1 MAGATWNIE
10 IPTAEYVD
18 RDYPRLE
25 QLINEVRAQ
34 PRIALDTETT
44 GLNTWKDMPL
54 FWSLAW
60 PGRRMTLHASVMPL
74 FQEAFDDPRKY
85 WYFANAKFDL
95 HMTANYGCPIQGHVV
110 DVQVMHA
117 LLHDDRPHALKSIA
131 EEVKGWRWSDFKD
144 TFRPRPGFTY
154 QDAMMEMFHADRGR
168 LVEYAANDAY
178 ATFEIGMELDRQL
191 HRERTYSLYPDLYPT
206 LGEVFWRTEMPFTRV
221 LWKMERKG
229 IKLDFE
235 RAERTKEPISQ
246 RMAEI
251 EKRVAQLKG
260 ASFNL
265 GSRPDLIQA
274 LVVEEGLRPL
284 SYTKGGKSGKRTP
297 SLDEEFFKAY
307 RNTSELASLKYEYD
321 SIRKVKSTFIDGLL
335 KFADPNQRVHTSYK
349 QDTARCMPAGEL
361 VLTSRGYIPVETV
374 LVGDTVITHTG
385 QRRKVTETSTHA
397 PKPIYTVT
405 TSNGLRLR
413 TTGNH
418 EYRTKDSWIRAD
430 QLVSGT
436 PLEAHSDAEEW
447 RTIAGWSPFQ
457 VSSWGRVRNAST
469 GKIRT
474 LSPKGKWGHLK
485 VCLSRNGAQA
495 RGKDRKDFS
504 VHRLVIR
511 AFGSKRKGE
520 VRHLNGVAWDNTIRN
535 LKIGTTQENR
545 GDALRHGSL
554 SQRRAGRTKLSE
566 EQVAEIREAG
576 RPAQPPPKNARLNFE
591 IAEEIRSHTTRSRP
605 WLAKK
610 YDVTYQTVDNILK
623 GKTWTK
629 ERVHGK
635 IEDLA
640 RKYMVSKG
648 TIRDIQSGRRWPD
661 ESYITGSKVE
671 FFEVHVVHVEEGP
684 PEVTYGLTV
693 EEDHSHVTGGI
704 VTHNTGRL
712 SSKEPALQV
721 IPNADNDEYALRKMF
736 VAGKGKDLICRD
748 YNALE
753 MRLLACASMEPGMI
767 QVFSRGWDI
776 HMGNAAMVFDLNYD
790 DIAAAKA
797 KKDSKQPL
805 TDVEK
810 KLLKLRGD
818 IKVVGFGGPSV
829 QAELKLPQNG
839 EPYGLAA

>member
-1 MAGATWNIE
+1 
-10 IPTAEYVD
+10 
-18 RDYPRLE
+18 
-25 QLINEVRAQ
+25 
-34 PRIALDTETT
+34 
-44 GLNTWKDMPL
+44 
-54 FWSLAW
+54 
-60 PGRRMTLHASVMPL
+60 
-74 FQEAFDDPRKY
+74 
-85 WYFANAKFDL
+85 
-95 HMTANYGCPIQGHVV
+95 
-110 DVQVMHA
+110 
-117 LLHDDRPHALKSIA
+117 
-131 EEVKGWRWSDFKD
+131 
-144 TFRPRPGFTY
+144 
-154 QDAMMEMFHADRGR
+154 
-168 LVEYAANDAY
+168 
-178 ATFEIGMELDRQL
+178 
-191 HRERTYSLYPDLYPT
+191 
-206 LGEVFWRTEMPFTRV
+206 MPFTRV

-307 RNTSELASLKYEYD
+307 RNTSELASLKYEYE

-349 QDTARCMPAGEL
+349 QDTAR
-361 VLTSRGYIPVETV
+361 
-374 LVGDTVITHTG
+374 
-385 QRRKVTETSTHA
+385 
-397 PKPIYTVT
+397 
-405 TSNGLRLR
+405 
-413 TTGNH
+413 
-418 EYRTKDSWIRAD
+418 
-430 QLVSGT
+430 
-436 PLEAHSDAEEW
+436 
-447 RTIAGWSPFQ
+447 
-457 VSSWGRVRNAST
+457 
-469 GKIRT
+469 
-474 LSPKGKWGHLK
+474 
-485 VCLSRNGAQA
+485 
-495 RGKDRKDFS
+495 
-504 VHRLVIR
+504 
-511 AFGSKRKGE
+511 
-520 VRHLNGVAWDNTIRN
+520 
-535 LKIGTTQENR
+535 
-545 GDALRHGSL
+545 
-554 SQRRAGRTKLSE
+554 
-566 EQVAEIREAG
+566 
-576 RPAQPPPKNARLNFE
+576 
-591 IAEEIRSHTTRSRP
+591 
-605 WLAKK
+605 
-610 YDVTYQTVDNILK
+610 
-623 GKTWTK
+623 
-629 ERVHGK
+629 
-635 IEDLA
+635 
-640 RKYMVSKG
+640 
-648 TIRDIQSGRRWPD
+648 
-661 ESYITGSKVE
+661 
-671 FFEVHVVHVEEGP
+671 
-684 PEVTYGLTV
+684 
-693 EEDHSHVTGGI
+693 
-704 VTHNTGRL
+704 TGRL

>member
-10 IPTAEYVD
+10 IPTAEYID

-60 PGRRMTLHASVMPL
+60 PGRRVTLHASVMPL

-349 QDTARCMPAGEL
+349 QDTAR
-361 VLTSRGYIPVETV
+361 
-374 LVGDTVITHTG
+374 
-385 QRRKVTETSTHA
+385 
-397 PKPIYTVT
+397 
-405 TSNGLRLR
+405 
-413 TTGNH
+413 
-418 EYRTKDSWIRAD
+418 
-430 QLVSGT
+430 
-436 PLEAHSDAEEW
+436 
-447 RTIAGWSPFQ
+447 
-457 VSSWGRVRNAST
+457 
-469 GKIRT
+469 
-474 LSPKGKWGHLK
+474 
-485 VCLSRNGAQA
+485 
-495 RGKDRKDFS
+495 
-504 VHRLVIR
+504 
-511 AFGSKRKGE
+511 
-520 VRHLNGVAWDNTIRN
+520 
-535 LKIGTTQENR
+535 
-545 GDALRHGSL
+545 
-554 SQRRAGRTKLSE
+554 
-566 EQVAEIREAG
+566 
-576 RPAQPPPKNARLNFE
+576 
-591 IAEEIRSHTTRSRP
+591 
-605 WLAKK
+605 
-610 YDVTYQTVDNILK
+610 
-623 GKTWTK
+623 
-629 ERVHGK
+629 
-635 IEDLA
+635 
-640 RKYMVSKG
+640 
-648 TIRDIQSGRRWPD
+648 
-661 ESYITGSKVE
+661 
-671 FFEVHVVHVEEGP
+671 
-684 PEVTYGLTV
+684 
-693 EEDHSHVTGGI
+693 
-704 VTHNTGRL
+704 TGRL

-805 TDVEK
+805 TDAEK

>member
-457 VSSWGRVRNAST
+457 VSSWGRVRHPDVDPQGGPGPHVPDLVPDGT
-469 GKIRT
+469 GVR
-474 LSPKGKWGHLK
+474 
-485 VCLSRNGAQA
+485 QA
-495 RGKDRKDFS
+495 RGYVRAPREADDGGGRRGFRLGRGGVRRIRK
-504 VHRLVIR
+504 VVPEAPVLRQPAEAHRPVLR
-511 AFGSKRKGE
+511 E
-520 VRHLNGVAWDNTIRN
+520 VRGPGR
-535 LKIGTTQENR
+535 R
-545 GDALRHGSL
+545 G
-554 SQRRAGRTKLSE
+554 RAGGGAADERRRLPAVRPQDISHRGPGQPKRPVRPPAKE
-566 EQVAEIREAG
+566 EGPGADGDEGG
-576 RPAQPPPKNARLNFE
+576 RPAPRARD
-591 IAEEIRSHTTRSRP
+591 SHLRQVRHETRHLGQGP
-605 WLAKK
+605 HLHLAARE
-610 YDVTYQTVDNILK
+610 VLQGGGGPAVP
-623 GKTWTK
+623 G
-629 ERVHGK
+629 R
-635 IEDLA
+635 LA
-640 RKYMVSKG
+640 R
-648 TIRDIQSGRRWPD
+648 RRRPVRRG
-661 ESYITGSKVE
+661 E
-671 FFEVHVVHVEEGP
+671 
-684 PEVTYGLTV
+684 
-693 EEDHSHVTGGI
+693 
-704 VTHNTGRL
+704 
-712 SSKEPALQV
+712 A
-721 IPNADNDEYALRKMF
+721 
-736 VAGKGKDLICRD
+736 
-748 YNALE
+748 
-753 MRLLACASMEPGMI
+753 ACA
-767 QVFSRGWDI
+767 
-776 HMGNAAMVFDLNYD
+776 A
-790 DIAAAKA
+790 
-797 KKDSKQPL
+797 
-805 TDVEK
+805 
-810 KLLKLRGD
+810 
-818 IKVVGFGGPSV
+818 
-829 QAELKLPQNG
+829 
-839 EPYGLAA
+839 